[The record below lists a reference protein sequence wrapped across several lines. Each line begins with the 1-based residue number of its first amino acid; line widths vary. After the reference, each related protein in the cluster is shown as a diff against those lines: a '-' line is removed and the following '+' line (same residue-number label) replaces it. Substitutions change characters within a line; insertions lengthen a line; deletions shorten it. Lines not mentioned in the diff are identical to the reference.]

1 MVPAANESGCGLAR
15 VGKEATQLLR
25 RGSCARVAAPAAGL
39 VLALLTALPLAASGE
54 EPELPAATLTRDVP
68 PVTVRELRPED
79 LPDDPSAFTTVIDL
93 DRYAGEAKTLEDLLS
108 QAVGVQVRRLG
119 GPGQPSEV
127 SIRGS
132 TASQVVILLDG
143 IRLDSAQAGTV
154 DLSTIPAELLERIEV
169 SRGGGSVQQGT
180 GAIGGVINLV
190 TRRPG
195 AEPRSV
201 LTGSLASFGSGQVS
215 ALHAKRYGDWEV
227 TGAYE
232 GFTTRGDWEFRRPVT
247 KIGNTIIV
255 PDPPTLTRINNE
267 AEYQTGL
274 VRIGRDLG
282 EKLHLSFQD
291 DGFFNSRGAP
301 GLDSGGGAFGGQ
313 QPDAHQ
319 RFTRN
324 VADLSLDGA
333 ALTPLE
339 LDGSMHLYHRYQR
352 LHFRNPTPSLGP
364 PIDADQTNQT
374 LGGRFGLERE
384 LSLLATEH
392 RASLAFEGWEDRLD
406 AIAFGDPARL
416 TLDAYVQDDVRLFEG
431 LLRLIP
437 GVRYD
442 ATQGFGER
450 FVPRI
455 GAVLEPWRWLRFK
468 GNLERAYRVP
478 SFDELYFPNEG
489 FLRGNPGLVPE
500 QAVAWDAGFALAF
513 AGPWPLDR
521 FSFEAAYFDS
531 DIENSIVF
539 VLISPFTVAP
549 VNTGPARSRGVEVSA
564 SAGLLGWLVLSL
576 NYTHLD
582 AHYKDSGTPLP
593 GRSPNELSGRVQV
606 GPPSGLFK
614 LFGDALY
621 TDVIPV
627 SESGRTILP
636 ARTTYDAG
644 LVVDL
649 VKLPVLGE
657 KIPLRSLLLSL
668 IASNLMDVSVRDAQF
683 FPQPGRVLSVKA
695 EATF

>member
-1 MVPAANESGCGLAR
+1 MPFA
-15 VGKEATQLLR
+15 
-25 RGSCARVAAPAAGL
+25 
-39 VLALLTALPLAASGE
+39 LALLAGPAPGAAAE
-54 EPELPAATLTRDVP
+54 EAAAPDLVRDVP
-68 PVTVRELRPED
+68 PVVVRDLRPED

-93 DRYAGEAKTLEDLLS
+93 DRYEGEAKTVDDLLS
-108 QAVGVQVRRLG
+108 QAVGVQVRRFG

-143 IRLDSAQAGTV
+143 IRLDSAQTGVV
-154 DLSTIPAELLERIEV
+154 DLSTIPADLLERIEV

-190 TRRPG
+190 TRRPT
-195 AEPRSV
+195 AEPRTV
-201 LTGSLASFGSGQVS
+201 LTGSLASFGTGEGS
-215 ALHAKRYGDWEV
+215 ALHAARYGDWEV

-232 GFTTRGDWEFRRPVT
+232 GFTTRGDWEFLRPVT
-247 KIGNTIIV
+247 KVGNTILV

-282 EKLHLSFQD
+282 EKVHLSLQD
-291 DGFFNSRGAP
+291 DGFFTSRGTP
-301 GLDSGGGAFGGQ
+301 GLDSGGGAYGGQ
-313 QPDAHQ
+313 QLNAHE
-319 RFTRN
+319 RLTRN
-324 VADLSLDGA
+324 VADLSIDA
-333 ALTPLE
+333 ASVTPLAV
-339 LDGSMHLYHRYQR
+339 DGSAHLYHRYQR
-352 LHFRNPTPSLGP
+352 LHFKNPTPTLGP
-364 PIDADQTNQT
+364 PIDAEQTNQT
-374 LGGRFGLERE
+374 FGGRFGIERGI
-384 LSLLATEH
+384 SLLDTEH
-392 RASLAFEGWEDRLD
+392 RASLAFEGWEDHL
-406 AIAFGDPARL
+406 AAVAFANPSRM
-416 TLDAYVQDDVRLFEG
+416 TLDAWVQDDARFFDGV
-431 LLRLIP
+431 LRVIP

-442 ATQGFGER
+442 DTEGFGDR

-455 GAVLEPWRWLRFK
+455 GAVVEPWRWLRLK

-478 SFDELYFPNEG
+478 SFDELYFPDEG
-489 FLRGNPGLVPE
+489 FVRGNPGLAPE
-500 QAVAWDAGFALAF
+500 EAVGWDAGFALAF
-513 AGPWPLDR
+513 SGPWPLGR
-521 FSFEAAYFDS
+521 GSLEAAYFDS

-564 SAGLLGWLVLSL
+564 SLGLLDWIVLGV

-582 AHYKDSGTPLP
+582 AVYKDSDTPLP
-593 GRSPNELSGRVQV
+593 GRSPNELSGRVQI
-606 GPPSGLFK
+606 GPPSGSFK

-636 ARTTYDAG
+636 ARTTFDAG
-644 LVVDL
+644 IVVDL
-649 VKLPVLGE
+649 VQIPVLGE
-657 KIPLRSLLLSL
+657 RIPLNSLLLSL
-668 IASNLMDVSVRDAQF
+668 IASNLTDVSVRDAQF

-695 EATF
+695 QASF